1 MAKNLLV
8 TINNCEL
15 SINND
20 ELRKSLTNIVSAE
33 KVSKNSAWIVAGE
46 YTKIFD
52 NELYEEDFES
62 AKEFAEIMGVSKGLV
77 SQYRKAY
84 DFIRVNEYFT
94 ADDITVGKAYML
106 SGIDNLADFIAW
118 CDSNSLLIKAMSD
131 KCLRNTIKEWKKE
144 LEAIDVEDPETDEE
158 VNEVEEAKNTTD
170 DIMNDIKD
178 MLKDCSYEQL
188 EELKNYIE
196 GMLGNPPTFK
206 ERGEEDEVS
215 NS

>member
-15 SINND
+15 SIAND

-33 KVSKNSAWIVAGE
+33 KVSKNSAWIVASE

-84 DFIRVNEYFT
+84 DFISVNEYFT
-94 ADDITVGKAYML
+94 ANDISVGKAYL
-106 SGIDNLADFIAW
+106 LACIENLADFIAW
-118 CDSNSLLIKAMSD
+118 CDSNSLSITSMSD
-131 KCLRNTIKEWKKE
+131 KGLRNTIKEWKKE
-144 LEAIDVEDPETDEE
+144 LDAIDVEESETNEE
-158 VNEVEEAKNTTD
+158 VDEVEEAENTTD
-170 DIMNDIKD
+170 IEDIKE
-178 MLKDCSYEQL
+178 MLKECSKEQL
-188 EELKNYIE
+188 EELKSYIE
-196 GMLGNPPTFK
+196 GML
-206 ERGEEDEVS
+206 E
-215 NS
+215 

>member
-62 AKEFAEIMGVSKGLV
+62 AKEFAGIIGVSKGLV

-84 DFIRVNEYFT
+84 DFISVNEYFT
-94 ADDITVGKAYML
+94 ANDITVGKAYML
-106 SGIDNLADFIAW
+106 SCIENLADFISW
-118 CDSNSLLIKAMSD
+118 CDSNSLSITAMSD
-131 KCLRNTIKEWKKE
+131 KCLRITIKEWKKE
-144 LEAIDVEDPETDEE
+144 LEAIDVEESETDEE
-158 VNEVEEAKNTTD
+158 VNEEEAENTTNEV
-170 DIMNDIKD
+170 IEDIKE
-178 MLKDCSYEQL
+178 MLKECSKEQL

-196 GMLGNPPTFK
+196 GML
-206 ERGEEDEVS
+206 E
-215 NS
+215 

>member
-84 DFIRVNEYFT
+84 DFISVNEYFT
-94 ADDITVGKAYML
+94 ANDITVGKAYML
-106 SGIDNLADFIAW
+106 SCIENLADFISW
-118 CDSNSLLIKAMSD
+118 CDSNSLSITAMSD

-144 LEAIDVEDPETDEE
+144 LEAIDVEESETVEE
-158 VNEVEEAKNTTD
+158 VDEVEEAENTTD
-170 DIMNDIKD
+170 IEDIKE
-178 MLKDCSYEQL
+178 MLKECSKEQL

-196 GMLGNPPTFK
+196 GML
-206 ERGEEDEVS
+206 E
-215 NS
+215 

>member
-15 SINND
+15 SITND

-84 DFIRVNEYFT
+84 DFISVNEYFT
-94 ADDITVGKAYML
+94 VNDISVGKAYML
-106 SGIDNLADFIAW
+106 SCIENLADFISW
-118 CDSNSLLIKAMSD
+118 CDSNSLSITAMSD
-131 KCLRNTIKEWKKE
+131 KGLRNTIKEWKKE
-144 LEAIDVEDPETDEE
+144 LEAIDVEKSETDEE
-158 VNEVEEAKNTTD
+158 VEEVEEAENTTD
-170 DIMNDIKD
+170 DVIEDIKE
-178 MLKDCSYEQL
+178 MLKECSKEQL

-196 GMLGNPPTFK
+196 GML
-206 ERGEEDEVS
+206 E
-215 NS
+215 